1 MTAPT
6 GLAKKSVGASSLFW
20 FCVGASAP
28 MTVIGGALIATY
40 AITGVVGVPLSFLVL
55 ALALAFFTVGYV
67 AMSRHVPHAATFYA
81 YLARGLG
88 KVWGVSGA
96 AVALLAYNSLQ
107 IGLYG
112 LLSALLADLIGGE
125 WWVWALLACALVA
138 LLGVLHVRVNAVVL
152 ATVLAC
158 EIAVIGLFDL
168 AAFTHPA
175 GGSISWEPLLPSSLI
190 VDGVGGVL
198 ALAIAAFVGFET
210 APVYG
215 EEARSHR
222 AVSRASFWSLGFCGL
237 LYTVSAWALA
247 VTVGPTAVIEAARDP
262 DSGMPFAIVEQY
274 YGKGVFLLSLL
285 LLMTSIFAA
294 MLSFHNTIGR
304 YVFGLSREGVLPR
317 WFSRVGSSGS
327 TRAGAPVGGSLLQSG
342 VAAVVILA
350 FAMAG
355 ADPLAMLFT
364 WLTTIAAV
372 GVMVLMLASN
382 LAVINFFR
390 RGGGAQETAW
400 QRIIAPAI
408 GTVVLFVILAV
419 TVSNLSSLMGAE
431 PGSVLTWLPP
441 ILIASAAVAGLI
453 WGITLRARPA
463 VYQRIGVGEPETLA
477 VLETD
482 LSDLRV

>member
-6 GLAKKSVGASSLFW
+6 GLAKKSIGTGSLFW

-67 AMSRHVPHAATFYA
+67 AMSRHVSHAATFYA

-88 KVWGVSGA
+88 KVGGVAGG

-112 LLSALLADLIGGE
+112 LLSATLAALVGNE
-125 WWVWALLACALVA
+125 WWVWALIACALIA
-138 LLGVLHVRVNAVVL
+138 LMGVLHVRVNAVVL
-152 ATVLAC
+152 ATVLAA
-158 EIAVIGLFDL
+158 EVAVLVLFDL

-175 GGSISWEPLLPSSLI
+175 DGSISIEPLLPSSLA

-198 ALAIAAFVGFET
+198 ALAVAAFVGFET

-247 VTVGPTAVIEAARDP
+247 VTVGPSAVIDAARDP
-262 DSGMPFAIVEQY
+262 ESGMPFAVLEQH
-274 YGKGVFLLSLL
+274 YGKGVFLLSMLL
-285 LLMTSIFAA
+285 LVTSIFAA

-304 YVFGLSREGVLPR
+304 YVFGLSREGALPR
-317 WFSRVGSSGS
+317 FFSRVGSSGS
-327 TRAGAPVGGSLLQSG
+327 TRAGAPVGGSLLQSTL
-342 VAAVVILA
+342 AATVIVS
-350 FAMAG
+350 FAAAG

-372 GVMVLMLASN
+372 GVMVLMLATN
-382 LAVINFFR
+382 IAVINFFR
-390 RGGGAQETAW
+390 HGGGTHESAW
-400 QRIIAPAI
+400 QRVVAPTIGAI
-408 GTVVLFVILAV
+408 VLFVILAV
-419 TVSNLSSLMGAE
+419 IVSNLSSLMGAA
-431 PGSVLTWLPP
+431 PGSFLTWLPP
-441 ILIASAAVAGLI
+441 VLIALAAIVGLI
-453 WGITLRARPA
+453 WGLVLRARPA
-463 VYQRIGVGEPETLA
+463 VYQRIGDGEPETLA